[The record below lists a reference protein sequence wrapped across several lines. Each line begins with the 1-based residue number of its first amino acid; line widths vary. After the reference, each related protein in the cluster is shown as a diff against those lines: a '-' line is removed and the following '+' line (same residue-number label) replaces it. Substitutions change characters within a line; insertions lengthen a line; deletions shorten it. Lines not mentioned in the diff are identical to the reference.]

1 MSLFVRATLIIAVG
15 LIALVALAFLIKILF
30 VAVVLAAFVAGGI
43 LLYRM
48 LRRRFGAPPP
58 LATYRYRR

>member
-1 MSLFVRATLIIAVG
+1 MSLFVRATIIIALG

-43 LLYRM
+43 FLYRM
-48 LRRRFGAPPP
+48 VRRRFGPAQVAP
-58 LATYRYRR
+58 YRYPR